1 MAISNGDTVT
11 IEYTGRLDDGTVFDT
26 SLESVATE
34 KGLADDQPDREYQP
48 LTVEIGAGRI
58 IEGLEA
64 SLVGMEA
71 GDEDSVTVEP
81 EQAYGERTDDR
92 VVDYEAAEFREM
104 LGGRDPEVGLEI
116 QTEEGLPGEVV
127 DVDDETVSVDFNH
140 ELAGETLAFDVEV
153 VSVE

>member
-11 IEYTGRLDDGTVFDT
+11 VEYTGRLDDGTVFDT

-34 KGLADDQPDREYQP
+34 EGLADDQPDREYQP

-64 SLVGMEA
+64 GLVGMEA
-71 GDEDSVTVEP
+71 GDEDSVTIEP

-140 ELAGETLAFDVEV
+140 ELAGETLTFDVEV

>member
-1 MAISNGDTVT
+1 MAISSGDTVT

-26 SLESVATE
+26 SLESVASE
-34 KGLADDQPDREYQP
+34 DGLADDQPERDYQP

-58 IEGLEA
+58 IEGLEEG
-64 SLVGMEA
+64 LIGMEA
-71 GDEDSVTVEP
+71 GDEDSVTLEP

-92 VVDYEAAEFREM
+92 VVEYDADEFRQM

-127 DVDDETVSVDFNH
+127 DADDDTVRVDFNH
-140 ELAGETLAFDVEV
+140 ELAGETLTFDIEV

>member
-34 KGLADDQPDREYQP
+34 EGLADDQPDREYQP

-58 IEGLEA
+58 IEGLEEG
-64 SLVGMEA
+64 LIGMEA
-71 GDEDSVTVEP
+71 GDEDSVTIEP

-92 VVDYEAAEFREM
+92 VVDYDAAEFREM
-104 LGGRDPEVGLEI
+104 LGGRNPEVGLEI

-127 DVDDETVSVDFNH
+127 DVDDETVRVDFNH
-140 ELAGETLAFDVEV
+140 KLAGETLTFDVEV

>member
-1 MAISNGDTVT
+1 MAISSGDTVT

-26 SLESVATE
+26 SLESVASE
-34 KGLADDQPDREYQP
+34 DGLADDQPERDYQP

-58 IEGLEA
+58 IEGLEEG
-64 SLVGMEA
+64 LIGMEA
-71 GDEDSVTVEP
+71 GDEDSVTLEP

-92 VVDYEAAEFREM
+92 VVEYDADEFRQM

-127 DVDDETVSVDFNH
+127 DTDDDTVRVDFNH
-140 ELAGETLAFDVEV
+140 ELAGETLTFDIEV

>member
-34 KGLADDQPDREYQP
+34 EGLADDQPDREYQP

-64 SLVGMEA
+64 GLIGMEA

-127 DVDDETVSVDFNH
+127 GVGDETVSVDFNH
-140 ELAGETLAFDVEV
+140 ELAGETLTFDVEV

>member
-1 MAISNGDTVT
+1 MN
-11 IEYTGRLDDGTVFDT
+11 
-26 SLESVATE
+26 
-34 KGLADDQPDREYQP
+34 DQPDREYQP

-64 SLVGMEA
+64 GLIGMEA
-71 GDEDSVTVEP
+71 GDENSVTVEP

-104 LGGRDPEVGLEI
+104 LGGRDPEAGLEI

-127 DVDDETVSVDFNH
+127 GVGDETVSVDFNH
-140 ELAGETLAFDVEV
+140 ELAGETLTFDVEV

>member
-26 SLESVATE
+26 SLESVAAE

-64 SLVGMEA
+64 GLIGMEA
-71 GDEDSVTVEP
+71 GDENSVTVEP

-140 ELAGETLAFDVEV
+140 ELAGETLTFDVEV

>member
-34 KGLADDQPDREYQP
+34 EGLADDQPERDYQP

-58 IEGLEA
+58 IEGLEEG
-64 SLVGMEA
+64 LIGMEA
-71 GDEDSVTVEP
+71 GDEDSVTIEP

-92 VVDYEAAEFREM
+92 VVEYDADEFRQM

-127 DVDDETVSVDFNH
+127 DVDDDTVRVDFNH
-140 ELAGETLAFDVEV
+140 ELAGETLTFDVEV

>member
-1 MAISNGDTVT
+1 MAISSGDTVT

-26 SLESVATE
+26 SLESVASE
-34 KGLADDQPDREYQP
+34 DGLADDQPERDYQP

-64 SLVGMEA
+64 GLTGMEA
-71 GDEDSVTVEP
+71 GDEDSVTIEP

-92 VVDYEAAEFREM
+92 VVEYDADEFRQM

-127 DVDDETVSVDFNH
+127 DADDDTVRVDFNH
-140 ELAGETLAFDVEV
+140 ELAGETLTFDIEV

>member
-11 IEYTGRLDDGTVFDT
+11 VEYTGRLDDGTVFDT

-34 KGLADDQPDREYQP
+34 EGLADDQPDREYQP

-64 SLVGMEA
+64 GLIGMEA
-71 GDEDSVTVEP
+71 GDEDSVTIEP

-140 ELAGETLAFDVEV
+140 ELAGETLTFDVEV

>member
-26 SLESVATE
+26 SLESVASE
-34 KGLADDQPDREYQP
+34 DGLADDQPERDYQP

-58 IEGLEA
+58 IEGLEE
-64 SLVGMEA
+64 SLIGMEA
-71 GDEDSVTVEP
+71 GDEDSVTIEP

-92 VVDYEAAEFREM
+92 VVEYDADEFRQM

-127 DVDDETVSVDFNH
+127 DTDDDTVRVDFNH
-140 ELAGETLAFDVEV
+140 ELAGETLTFDIEV